1 MPRYGFV
8 IDLKRCY
15 GCYSC
20 QVACKAENCTP
31 KGIDWAKCI
40 QAEAGQYPSALR
52 QMLPTVCMQCEEP
65 ACMTVCPTGATTKD
79 ENGIVQV
86 DKNLC
91 MGCKY
96 CIMAC
101 PYGARQTV
109 DRWESYFPNAPGD
122 LDPYEAYAKKRWEEE
137 RGGYGI
143 ATKCDYCMP
152 RVKEG
157 RKPAC
162 VEACPAK
169 ARYFGDLSDP
179 ESEVSIL
186 IRRERGFQLNPEF
199 GTNPSC
205 YYLPPR

>member
-1 MPRYGFV
+1 MTRYGFV

-15 GCYSC
+15 GCYTC
-20 QVACKAENCTP
+20 VLACKAENCTP
-31 KGIDWAKCI
+31 KGINWANCVS
-40 QAEAGQYPSALR
+40 AEIGTYPGSLR
-52 QMLPTVCMQCEEP
+52 QMLPLVCMQCADP
-65 ACMTVCPTGATTKD
+65 ACMTVCPTGATTQD

-86 DKNLC
+86 DKDLC

-109 DRWESYFPNAPGD
+109 DEWVNYFPDAEGD
-122 LDPYEAYAKKRWEEE
+122 LDPYEAWAKQQWEE
-137 RGGYGI
+137 RRTAFGI
-143 ATKCDYCMP
+143 ATKCDYCMH
-152 RVKEG
+152 RVEKG
-157 RKPAC
+157 LNPAC
-162 VEACPAK
+162 VDACPAK
-169 ARYFGDLSDP
+169 ARTFGDLDDP

-199 GTNPSC
+199 GTDPSC